1 MSYHKIVMK
10 LAVFILNNEELLPN
24 VLAAFLEAGV
34 NDSTILDSIGMG
46 RFLTYEVPLFA
57 GFRDLMR
64 EAKPRNKT
72 IISVIKDESV
82 LPHLEKLL
90 DRVCGG
96 LSSPGTG
103 IFFTVPVDHC
113 VGAMT
118 PEEE

>member
-1 MSYHKIVMK
+1 MK
-10 LAVFILNNEELLPN
+10 LLVFILNKEELLAN
-24 VLAAFLEAGV
+24 VLSAFLEAGV
-34 NDSTILDSIGMG
+34 RDATILDSVGMG
-46 RFLTYEVPLFA
+46 RFLTYEVPFFA

-96 LSSPGTG
+96 LGAPGTG
-103 IFFTVPVDHC
+103 IFFTVPVDYC
-113 VGAMT
+113 AGSGAV
-118 PEEE
+118 EE